1 MLELVFER
9 TTNNVLL
16 KNIEMNEEK
25 VPDDRLAYTDN
36 INSEISKINTIIES
50 SYIVMRDLFNE

>member
-25 VPDDRLAYTDN
+25 VTDDRLAYTDN

-50 SYIVMRDLFNE
+50 SYIVMRDLFSE